1 MFKNL
6 TIGKKLG
13 IGFGVLIFLLLI
25 FGGVTIIQLGII
37 KKDATDIDER
47 IDKVNNSVGI
57 RRAAIAIFSSVRDML
72 IIDDMK
78 KKEEAK
84 KSIEENRAKYKELIE
99 AIKKI
104 TYTKEG
110 MTLLQNIEE
119 ALKDAAHYNNQ
130 VIELVMAGKKQEA
143 IALYYKEVN
152 PRIVKLE
159 KTLDEE
165 VIFQRKGLNAS
176 LNEMNNVIKKE
187 TVTVVILTVSGLIF
201 GVLFATLISRSI
213 SKPVAEL
220 KDALERIGQGDLTVE
235 IKAESKDEIGVIS
248 NSLTQA
254 IVSIKNLIGQSKTI
268 SSSLASS
275 SEQLSATTEEISR
288 NLKSQTERASQIASA
303 AEEMSQTVVDIA
315 KNASN
320 IAEVSVT
327 TANVA
332 KEGKDMT
339 INTAEEIKIIEDS
352 VNKLS
357 GIVND
362 LGERSRQI
370 GEIVTVIKDI
380 ADQTNLLALNA
391 AIEAARA
398 GEQGRGFAVVADEV
412 RKLAERTAKA
422 TDEIADMITRIQ
434 TEVNVAE
441 QSMED
446 ATKKVASG
454 VELSEKAAN
463 TLTQILN
470 KAQGLQ
476 SMIQQ
481 IASATEEMS
490 SVTDPYNTGYRRYSR
505 GFKRNLSSSGSVS
518 SDSIGHCK
526 IGWRVKCCHR
536 QIQSLNVEELCL
548 LKHLC

>member
-6 TIGKKLG
+6 TIGKKL
-13 IGFGVLIFLLLI
+13 IVGFGVLIFLLLI
-25 FGGVTIIQLGII
+25 FGGVTVIQLGII

-47 IDKVNNSVGI
+47 IEKVNNSVGI

-99 AIKKI
+99 AIKKA

-130 VIELVMAGKKQEA
+130 VVELVMAGKKQEA

-152 PRIVKLE
+152 PRIAKLE

-187 TVTVVILTVSGLIF
+187 IVTVVILTVSGLIV
-201 GVLFATLISRSI
+201 GALFATLISRSI

-220 KDALERIGQGDLTVE
+220 KDAIERIGQGDLTVE

-254 IVSIKNLIGQSKTI
+254 ISSIKNLIGQSKTI

-339 INTAEEIKIIEDS
+339 INTAGEIKVIEDS

-370 GEIVTVIKDI
+370 GDIVTVIKDI

-422 TDEIADMITRIQ
+422 TDEIADMIRGIQ

-470 KAQGLQ
+470 KAQELQ

-490 SVTDPYNTGYRRYSR
+490 SVTDHITQDIGGIAEGSKEISVAVDQSAQTASDIARLGGELNAAIGR
-505 GFKRNLSSSGSVS
+505 FKV
-518 SDSIGHCK
+518 
-526 IGWRVKCCHR
+526 
-536 QIQSLNVEELCL
+536 
-548 LKHLC
+548 

>member
-1 MFKNL
+1 VFKNL

-201 GVLFATLISRSI
+201 GVFSATLISRSI

-470 KAQGLQ
+470 KAQELQ

-490 SVTDPYNTGYRRYSR
+490 SVTDHITQDIGGIAEGSKEISVAVDQSAQTASDIARLGGELNAAIGR
-505 GFKRNLSSSGSVS
+505 FKV
-518 SDSIGHCK
+518 
-526 IGWRVKCCHR
+526 
-536 QIQSLNVEELCL
+536 
-548 LKHLC
+548 